1 MFRVHLTLVRFVSL
15 IFSGLCLYPVLR
27 GLAQSGSAESQ
38 ESNPLVFIVILLIIL
53 LIILLGL
60 ILFQYTHLRRRNLRI
75 QHLESESASLK
86 GQIEQRNDVEADLR
100 LREFQIR
107 EQAQQLEHE
116 ALHDDLTDLPN
127 RALFMDRLQRA
138 LVRMRQYHDH
148 HFAVLFLDLD
158 RFKVINDSLGHVMG
172 DRLLVEISE
181 RLKSCLREIDTV
193 ARWGGDEFIILVDRL
208 RHHREIIE
216 VTEKIISTLRQ
227 PMTLAGQEVFVTSS
241 IGIALSHPTYQRPED
256 LLRDADTAMYRAK
269 DLGKD
274 CYEIFDRE
282 MHTETIGLLQL
293 ETELRKAVE
302 NLSTASAQK
311 QEFVLHYQPIVSLKT
326 QRIEGFEA
334 LVRWQHPTRGLL
346 SPGLFINLA
355 EERGLISA
363 ISHAILKQACQQL
376 KLWQTMFP
384 QQQPLTMN
392 INLSTREFSQPVLV
406 TILDQ
411 ILRETGLNP
420 KDIKLEITENLI
432 MSETA
437 AVRETLNQLRT
448 RGFPLC
454 VDDFGTGYSSLSYL
468 DRFPVS
474 ILKIDRSFINRMGN
488 NGENTYTI
496 RAIITLARSLNMDV
510 VAEGVEKLEQL
521 IQLKMLQCEK
531 VQGYFYSKPVDT
543 EAATQLLREDQDVPL
558 GERKLADL

>member
-1 MFRVHLTLVRFVSL
+1 V
-15 IFSGLCLYPVLR
+15 
-27 GLAQSGSAESQ
+27 AQSNSSGSQ
-38 ESNPLVFIVILLIIL
+38 ESNPLIFVVLFLITLLF
-53 LIILLGL
+53 ILLGL
-60 ILFQYTHLRRRNLRI
+60 SVFQYSQLRRKNLRI
-75 QHLESESASLK
+75 RNLEHESTTLK
-86 GQIEQRNDVEADLR
+86 AQINQRSDVEADLR
-100 LREFQIR
+100 LREFQMR

-138 LVRMRQYHDH
+138 MVRMRQYHEH
-148 HFAVLFLDLD
+148 HYFAVLFLDLD

-172 DRLLVEISE
+172 DRLLVEISG

-193 ARWGGDEFIILVDRL
+193 ARWGGDEFVVLVDRL
-208 RHHREIIE
+208 GQHSEIISL
-216 VTEKIISTLRQ
+216 TEKVLSTLRQ
-227 PMTLAGQEVFVTSS
+227 PIYLGHREVFITSS
-241 IGIALSHPTYQRPED
+241 IGIALSHPNYQRPED

-269 DLGKD
+269 EQGKD
-274 CYEIFDRE
+274 CYEIFNRE
-282 MHTETIGLLQL
+282 MHTETISLLQL
-293 ETELRKAVE
+293 ETDLRKAVE
-302 NLSTASAQK
+302 NLSTSLVEK

-346 SPGLFINLA
+346 SPGLFIHLA

-363 ISHAILKQACQQL
+363 ISQSILKQACQQL
-376 KLWQTMFP
+376 KIWQSMFP
-384 QQQPLTMN
+384 QQQPLSMN
-392 INLSTREFSQPVLV
+392 INLSTREFSQPALV
-406 TILDQ
+406 TTLDQ
-411 ILRETGLNP
+411 IMKVTGLNP

-432 MSETA
+432 MSETD

-521 IQLKMLQCEK
+521 IQLKMLKCEK
-531 VQGYFYSKPVDT
+531 VQGYFYSKPVDQ

-558 GERKLADL
+558 GERKLADS

>member
-1 MFRVHLTLVRFVSL
+1 MFRVHPSL
-15 IFSGLCLYPVLR
+15 IRIVVLVLSWMGCYPVLR
-27 GLAQSGSAESQ
+27 GMAQSKAAGSQ
-38 ESNPLVFIVILLIIL
+38 EDSSLVLILIF
-53 LIILLGL
+53 LGVLAVCLRL
-60 ILFQYTHLRRRNLRI
+60 ILFQYSQLRLRNQRI
-75 QHLESESASLK
+75 QELESESTSLQT
-86 GQIEQRNDVEADLR
+86 QINQRSDVEADLR
-100 LREFQIR
+100 LREFQMR

-127 RALFMDRLQRA
+127 RALFMDRLQRS
-138 LVRMRQYHDH
+138 LVRMRQYHEH

-193 ARWGGDEFIILVDRL
+193 ARWGVDEFVILVDPL
-208 RHHREIIE
+208 SHHREIIA
-216 VTEKIISTLRQ
+216 VTEKILSSLRQ
-227 PMTLAGQEVFVTSS
+227 PMNLGGQEVFVTSS
-241 IGIALSHPTYQRPED
+241 IGITLSHPNYQTPED

-269 DLGKD
+269 DQGKD
-274 CYEIFDRE
+274 CYEIFNRE
-282 MHTETIGLLQL
+282 MHIETLGILQL
-293 ETELRKAVE
+293 ETDLRRAVE
-302 NLSTASAQK
+302 NLSAASVQK
-311 QEFVLHYQPIVSLKT
+311 HEFVLHYQPIISLKT

-346 SPGLFINLA
+346 SPALFINLA
-355 EERGLISA
+355 EERGLISS
-363 ISHAILKQACQQL
+363 ISHATLKQACQQL
-376 KLWQTMFP
+376 KIWKLLFP
-384 QQQPLTMN
+384 QQQPLSMN
-392 INLSTREFSQPVLV
+392 INLSTREFSQPALV
-406 TILDQ
+406 ATLDQ
-411 ILRETGLNP
+411 ILRETDLNP
-420 KDIKLEITENLI
+420 NDIKLEITENLI

-437 AVRETLNQLRT
+437 AVQETLSQLRA

-531 VQGYFYSKPVDT
+531 VQGYFYSKPVDAK
-543 EAATQLLREDQDVPL
+543 AATQLLREDQDVPL
-558 GERKLADL
+558 GERKLAES